1 MKEITARF
9 IPEHD
14 EIDSD
19 TGCQWA
25 EPAELLLTVTD
36 ESINQLHSILQRALN
51 CADPKLYPDWV
62 ELCDKL
68 DSLKREG
75 KI

>member
-1 MKEITARF
+1 MTITVKVFTA
-9 IPEHD
+9 PL
-14 EIDSD
+14 
-19 TGCQWA
+19 
-25 EPAELLLTVTD
+25 EPKVQQLAFNLTE
-36 ESINQLHSILQRALN
+36 ESIDQLHSILRRALN

>member
-1 MKEITARF
+1 MTIVVKVFTAPLE
-9 IPEHD
+9 PEV
-14 EIDSD
+14 
-19 TGCQWA
+19 QQLA
-25 EPAELLLTVTD
+25 VNLTD

-68 DSLKREG
+68 DTLKRDSR
-75 KI
+75 I

>member
-1 MKEITARF
+1 MISAKFLHAVLADGTVCDQQLTLVMQKSAIT
-9 IPEHD
+9 
-14 EIDSD
+14 
-19 TGCQWA
+19 
-25 EPAELLLTVTD
+25 
-36 ESINQLHSILQRALN
+36 QLHSILQRALN

-68 DSLKREG
+68 DSLKRDG